1 MNTQYYKLFNLT
13 NKFSKNYTIL
23 DFGGK
28 YQLYDSL
35 NLEIY
40 YGNFVKKF
48 SADLRQTFN
57 LGLKY

>member
-28 YQLYDSL
+28 YKLYDSL

-40 YGNFVKKF
+40 YGNFVRKF
-48 SADLRQTFN
+48 DADLRQTFN